1 MFHPSRGGARGG
13 RDQFNWDDVKNDK
26 DRFNYLGN
34 SLKAAVK
41 KPWDQGPEAGWYDKD
56 GARSQATGKEKAE
69 IMSEIQMIK
78 AKEAEYMASVLSG
91 GFGFKKAAA
100 VPTPPDDTVSE
111 QRPMVSRPGPIVQD
125 QQFTAPRAPL
135 REQARHRSRSQE
147 RHSRPRSRS
156 RPRHH
161 RSRSP
166 RSLRD
171 DRNYSES
178 SREYRR
184 RH

>member
-34 SLKAAVK
+34 SLKATVK

-56 GARSQATGKEKAE
+56 GSRTRAAGEEKAE
-69 IMSEIQMIK
+69 IMTEIQMIK

-100 VPTPPDDTVSE
+100 VVAPSNDAVSE
-111 QRPMVSRPGPIVQD
+111 QRPVVEGQVC
-125 QQFTAPRAPL
+125 TASATRA
-135 REQARHRSRSQE
+135 REQARHRSRSRE
-147 RHSRPRSRS
+147 RRPRSRS
-156 RPRHH
+156 RSRPRQH

-166 RSLRD
+166 RSHRD
-171 DRNYSES
+171 DQRYES